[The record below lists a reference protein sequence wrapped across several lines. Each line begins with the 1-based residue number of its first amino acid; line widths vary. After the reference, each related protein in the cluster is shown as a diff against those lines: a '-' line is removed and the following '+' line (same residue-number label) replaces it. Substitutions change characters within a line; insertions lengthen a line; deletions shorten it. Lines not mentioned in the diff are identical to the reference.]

1 MKVLFLSS
9 IAETQYVV
17 YLIIHTSLWHF
28 PSFEPCHQKNNKIKV
43 IVKNDGC
50 LKNFKKYPGRVFIK
64 MEVILG
70 AFIKEVHFP
79 SLLSEKITLLL
90 RICLVKNVKSNLKHC
105 KLKVIFESSRKL
117 NMSFRY
123 TDALNKKISSDIFS
137 QYD

>member
-1 MKVLFLSS
+1 
-9 IAETQYVV
+9 
-17 YLIIHTSLWHF
+17 
-28 PSFEPCHQKNNKIKV
+28 
-43 IVKNDGC
+43 
-50 LKNFKKYPGRVFIK
+50 